1 MPRTLRALKGT
12 AYGDVE
18 VTTYLDAARVRELL
32 PARLREVAS
41 AAKQTDTIMLFA
53 AGHGFRDQ
61 ATGQFYLA
69 TRDSKLRKLEET
81 SISWVEIAKALD
93 GSKARAIILLDAC
106 HSGAADSGTNDD
118 AVSSLIK
125 SGTPITIPA
134 AAMGRQESQENAEV
148 GGGRFTTALVQ
159 AISTDRKAKDTNR
172 NGAIELAEL
181 YGAVKRQVVAATK
194 GAQTPWIARNLMV
207 GEIPLF

>member
-1 MPRTLRALKGT
+1 LGRNC
-12 AYGDVE
+12 
-18 VTTYLDAARVRELL
+18 
-32 PARLREVAS
+32 
-41 AAKQTDTIMLFA
+41 
-53 AGHGFRDQ
+53 
-61 ATGQFYLA
+61 
-69 TRDSKLRKLEET
+69 
-81 SISWVEIAKALD
+81 EIAKALD

-125 SGTPITIPA
+125 SGTQS
-134 AAMGRQESQENAEV
+134 RQPQRADRKV
-148 GGGRFTTALVQ
+148 RRTPRLGGGRFTTALVQ
-159 AISTDRKAKDTNR
+159 AISPDRKATDTNR